1 MQQWTGTIL
10 YLGVFFA
17 IIYFLMIRPQQK
29 QQKQR
34 QQMLGSVKV
43 NDRIVTIG
51 GIHGRVLKMKD
62 DILTIRLLRQK
73 LKLKKCRWPYCR
85 KRRIKKLD
93 QVLVKDFLR
102 RILVKLQKFP
112 IKDRNRKR
120 N

>member
-1 MQQWTGTIL
+1 LQQWTGTIL

-43 NDRIVTIG
+43 NDLIVTIG

-62 DILTIRLLRQK
+62 DILTIRIADK
-73 LKLKKCRWPYCR
+73 TEIEIEKSAVG
-85 KRRIKKLD
+85 RIAG
-93 QVLVKDFLR
+93 R
-102 RILVKLQKFP
+102 EE
-112 IKDRNRKR
+112 
-120 N
+120 

>member
-62 DILTIRLLRQK
+62 DILTIRIADK
-73 LKLKKCRWPYCR
+73 TEIEIEKSAVG
-85 KRRIKKLD
+85 RIAG
-93 QVLVKDFLR
+93 R
-102 RILVKLQKFP
+102 EE
-112 IKDRNRKR
+112 
-120 N
+120 

>member
-1 MQQWTGTIL
+1 LQQWTGTIL

-62 DILTIRLLRQK
+62 DILTIRIADK
-73 LKLKKCRWPYCR
+73 TEIEIEKSAVG
-85 KRRIKKLD
+85 RIAG
-93 QVLVKDFLR
+93 R
-102 RILVKLQKFP
+102 EE
-112 IKDRNRKR
+112 
-120 N
+120 

>member
-62 DILTIRLLRQK
+62 DILTV
-73 LKLKKCRWPYCR
+73 
-85 KRRIKKLD
+85 RIADKTEIEIEKSA
-93 QVLVKDFLR
+93 VG
-102 RILVKLQKFP
+102 RIAG
-112 IKDRNRKR
+112 REE
-120 N
+120 